1 MSLGAFICGGCRDE
15 KQFPSGSAVITEAP
29 YGGGLRADVGV
40 FGFDGKLSGVVEV
53 IDQHP
58 PTVRALSEQGSLDS
72 AYYRLL
78 NLPSP
83 PKRRSIDH
91 EIAKGRFRYSDVG
104 RNENGHPVWL
114 CSADC
119 LAFFEELRGADR
131 TNDWDAPRCDVCR
144 QYLHD
149 NQLSRAEFRDWAYD
163 PYIAYC
169 IHCAARCDAGEMQW
183 RAPGELAGGDPRE
196 WTPDE
201 DADTTALFLAY
212 CEAAF
217 WTNVWLGRVA
227 KLGDPDT
234 YIGGQHGAAEHAT
247 ARRVPMVNAA
257 FDAGEWAKGA
267 NLLLPVG
274 ASGWAAYEDEPERL
288 LAFGAGNC
296 RGTAAAWERLLSHRL
311 LTLPEELGAI
321 IKYGATAREKASE
334 TQHCDDCGMSTAMRE
349 LDTGSMVCTNC
360 GVLYG

>member
-1 MSLGAFICGGCRDE
+1 MSLGSFICGGCQDE
-15 KQFPSGSAVITEAP
+15 KQFPNGSAVITETP
-29 YGGGLRADVGV
+29 YGGGLRADIGV
-40 FGFDGKLSGVVEV
+40 FGFDGKLSAVVEV

-58 PTVRALSEQGSLDS
+58 PTPRALAEQGSLDF

-83 PKRRSIDH
+83 PKRRSIDQ
-91 EIAKGRFRYSDVG
+91 EIAKGRFRYSDVE
-104 RNENGHPVWL
+104 RNGDDEPVWL

-131 TNDWDAPRCDVCR
+131 ANDWDAPRCDVCR

-149 NQLSRAEFRDWAYD
+149 NQLSRVEFRDWVYD

-169 IHCAARCDAGEMQW
+169 IHCAARCNAGVMQW

-196 WTPDE
+196 WTPDD
-201 DADTTALFLAY
+201 DADAEALFLAY
-212 CEAAF
+212 CDAAF
-217 WTNVWLGRVA
+217 WTKVWLGRVS
-227 KLGDPDT
+227 KLGNPDT
-234 YIGGQHGAAEHAT
+234 YDGDRHEAAENAT
-247 ARRVPMVNAA
+247 ARRLPMVNDA

-274 ASGWAAYEDEPERL
+274 APGWAAYEDEPERL
-288 LAFGAGNC
+288 LAFGADNC

-321 IKYGATAREKASE
+321 VKEGAAVREKTSE
-334 TQHCDDCGMSTAMRE
+334 TRYCDDCDMSTSVRE
-349 LDTGSMVCTNC
+349 LDTGSRACTNC
-360 GVLYG
+360 GVLHG